1 MKGNEVDLTG
11 LSQEQLFQGIADMVI
26 SLLQSHR
33 VALLV
38 SRDDGVITFLNPI
51 LLRDLPA
58 EALANALLESW
69 PEDKVAEMLEHVYG

>member
-11 LSQEQLFQGIADMVI
+11 LSQEQLFQGIADMVL

-38 SRDDGVITFLNPI
+38 SREDGVITFLNPI
-51 LLRDLPA
+51 LLQSLPA
-58 EALANALLESW
+58 EVLANALLESW
-69 PEDKVAEMLEHVYG
+69 PEDKVGEMLEHVYG

>member
-58 EALANALLESW
+58 EALANVLLESW

>member
-1 MKGNEVDLTG
+1 MNGNEVDLTG

-51 LLRDLPA
+51 LLRGLPA
-58 EALANALLESW
+58 EAFANVLLESW